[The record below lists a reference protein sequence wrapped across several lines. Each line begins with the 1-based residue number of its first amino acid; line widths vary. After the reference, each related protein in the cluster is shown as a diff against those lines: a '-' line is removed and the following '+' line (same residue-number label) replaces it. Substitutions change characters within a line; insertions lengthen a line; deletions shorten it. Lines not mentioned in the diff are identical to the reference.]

1 VDEVLV
7 PGADKSHRRR
17 GRIHLARKITI
28 AVLFGGRSG
37 EHEISLRSAA
47 SILSALDA
55 EKYQVVPIAI
65 RPDGHWVTL
74 RSEKLPLEVGEVPPP
89 AEMMREAN
97 VPVLLSADPT
107 MGGLH
112 FPGRAAEGG
121 GSIEQQID
129 VVFPI
134 LHGTYGEDGTLQ
146 GLLELAD
153 LPYVGCGPLAA
164 ATGMDKVIMKRLF
177 EQAGLPVVPYR
188 AVLRHLWEADRA
200 GIEQSLID
208 ALGWPCFVKPANLGS
223 SVGISR
229 ATDPGSLR
237 EALTLAARY
246 DRKMIVE
253 QGVTAREIE
262 VSVLGNETPRVSL
275 PGEIVPPAVSFYD
288 YRAKYLD
295 ANGARLLIPVD
306 LPPTLTTSLQ
316 DLAQRAFEAIDGA
329 GLARVDFFVERE
341 TQRVFVNEINTMPG
355 FTSISMYPKL
365 WEASGLAY
373 RDLID
378 QLIELALSRHRDKH
392 RTSTHYSEQ

>member
-1 VDEVLV
+1 M
-7 PGADKSHRRR
+7 AS
-17 GRIHLARKITI
+17 KITI

-47 SILSALDA
+47 SILAALDPH
-55 EKYQVVPIAI
+55 KYQVVPIAI

-74 RSEKLPLEVGEVPPP
+74 PPEKLPLEVDQVPSPTEMVDQ
-89 AEMMREAN
+89 AEAT
-97 VPVLLSADPT
+97 VFLSADPT

-112 FPGRAAEGG
+112 FPDFVADGG
-121 GSIEQQID
+121 GWIRQKID
-129 VVFPI
+129 VVFPV
-134 LHGTYGEDGTLQ
+134 LHGTYGEDGTMQ

-177 EQAGLPVVPYR
+177 EQAGLPIVPYR
-188 AVLRHLWEADRA
+188 AVHRHLWETDQADV
-200 GIEQSLID
+200 EQSLIET
-208 ALGWPCFVKPANLGS
+208 LGLPCFVKPANLGS

-229 ATDPGSLR
+229 ATDPDSLR
-237 EALTLAARY
+237 EALTIAARY

-253 QGVTAREIE
+253 QAVQAREIE
-262 VSVLGNETPRVSL
+262 VSVLGNEAALVSL
-275 PGEIVPPAVSFYD
+275 PGEIVPGGVSFYD

-306 LPPTLTTSLQ
+306 LPRSLIATLQ
-316 DLAQRAFEAIDGA
+316 ELAQCAFEAIDGA
-329 GLARVDFFVERE
+329 GLARVDFFLERE
-341 TQRVFVNEINTMPG
+341 TDRVYVNEINTMPG

-365 WEASGLAY
+365 WEASGLRY

-378 QLIELALSRHRDKH
+378 QLIDLALSRHRDKH

>member
-1 VDEVLV
+1 
-7 PGADKSHRRR
+7 
-17 GRIHLARKITI
+17 LAGKITI

-47 SILSALDA
+47 SILSALHP

-74 RSEKLPLEVGEVPPP
+74 PPEKLPLEVGAVPPP
-89 AEMMREAN
+89 VEMVHQAEVA
-97 VPVLLSADPT
+97 VLLSADPT

-112 FPGRAAEGG
+112 FPGGKGEEGG
-121 GSIEQQID
+121 WTQQKID
-129 VVFPI
+129 LVFPI

-164 ATGMDKVIMKRLF
+164 ATGMDKVVMKRLF

-188 AVLRHLWEADRA
+188 AVFRHHWESDQA
-200 GIEQSLID
+200 GVEQSLID
-208 ALGWPCFVKPANLGS
+208 ALGLPCFVKPANLGS

-229 ATDPGSLR
+229 ATDSGSLR

-253 QGVTAREIE
+253 QAVKAREIE
-262 VSVLGNETPRVSL
+262 VSVLGNETTRVSL

-288 YRAKYLD
+288 YRAKYID

-306 LPPTLTTSLQ
+306 LPPALTASLQ

-329 GLARVDFFVERE
+329 GLARVDFFLEPE
-341 TQRVFVNEINTMPG
+341 TEQIYVNEINTMPG

-365 WEASGLAY
+365 WEASGLSY

-378 QLIELALSRHRDKH
+378 QLIDLALSRHRDKH
-392 RTSTHYSEQ
+392 RTSTHYSGQ

>member
-1 VDEVLV
+1 MA
-7 PGADKSHRRR
+7 G
-17 GRIHLARKITI
+17 KITI

-47 SILSALDA
+47 SILSALHP

-74 RSEKLPLEVGEVPPP
+74 PPEKLPLEVGAVPPP
-89 AEMMREAN
+89 VEMVHQAEVA
-97 VPVLLSADPT
+97 VLLSADPT

-112 FPGRAAEGG
+112 FPGGKGEEGG
-121 GSIEQQID
+121 WTQQKID
-129 VVFPI
+129 LVFPI

-153 LPYVGCGPLAA
+153 LPYVGCGPLDA
-164 ATGMDKVIMKRLF
+164 ATGMDKVVMKRLF

-188 AVLRHLWEADRA
+188 AVFRHHWESDQA
-200 GIEQSLID
+200 GVEQSLID
-208 ALGWPCFVKPANLGS
+208 ALGLPCFVKPANLGS

-229 ATDPGSLR
+229 ATDSGSLR

-253 QGVTAREIE
+253 QAVKAREIE
-262 VSVLGNETPRVSL
+262 VSVLGNETTRVSL

-288 YRAKYLD
+288 YRAKYID

-306 LPPTLTTSLQ
+306 LPPALTASLQ

-329 GLARVDFFVERE
+329 GLARVDFFLEPE
-341 TQRVFVNEINTMPG
+341 TEQIYVNEINTMPG

-365 WEASGLAY
+365 WEASGLSY

-378 QLIELALSRHRDKH
+378 QLIDLALSRHRDKH
-392 RTSTHYSEQ
+392 RTSTHYSGQ

>member
-1 VDEVLV
+1 
-7 PGADKSHRRR
+7 
-17 GRIHLARKITI
+17 LAGKITI

-47 SILSALDA
+47 SILSALHP

-74 RSEKLPLEVGEVPPP
+74 PPEKLPLEVGAVPPP
-89 AEMMREAN
+89 VEMVHQAEVA
-97 VPVLLSADPT
+97 VLLSADPT

-112 FPGRAAEGG
+112 FPGGKGEEGG
-121 GSIEQQID
+121 WTQQKID
-129 VVFPI
+129 LVFPI

-164 ATGMDKVIMKRLF
+164 ATGMDKVVMKRLF

-188 AVLRHLWEADRA
+188 AVFRHHWESDQA
-200 GIEQSLID
+200 GVEQSLID
-208 ALGWPCFVKPANLGS
+208 ALGLPCFVKPANLGS

-229 ATDPGSLR
+229 ATDSGSLR

-253 QGVTAREIE
+253 QAVKAREIE
-262 VSVLGNETPRVSL
+262 VSVLGNETTRVSL

-288 YRAKYLD
+288 YRAKYID

-306 LPPTLTTSLQ
+306 LPPALTASLQ

-329 GLARVDFFVERE
+329 GLARVDFFLEPE
-341 TQRVFVNEINTMPG
+341 TEQIYVNEINTMPG
-355 FTSISMYPKL
+355 FTTISMYPRM
-365 WEASGLAY
+365 WGASGVDYRTLLGTMVETALA
-373 RDLID
+373 RGTGL
-378 QLIELALSRHRDKH
+378 R
-392 RTSTHYSEQ
+392 

>member
-1 VDEVLV
+1 MA
-7 PGADKSHRRR
+7 G
-17 GRIHLARKITI
+17 KITI

-47 SILSALDA
+47 SILSALHP

-74 RSEKLPLEVGEVPPP
+74 PPEKLPLEVGAVPPP
-89 AEMMREAN
+89 VEMVHQAEVA
-97 VPVLLSADPT
+97 VLLSADPT

-112 FPGRAAEGG
+112 FPGGKGEEGG
-121 GSIEQQID
+121 WTQQKID
-129 VVFPI
+129 LVFPI

-164 ATGMDKVIMKRLF
+164 ATGMDKVVMKRLF

-188 AVLRHLWEADRA
+188 AVFRHHWESDQA
-200 GIEQSLID
+200 GVEQSLID
-208 ALGWPCFVKPANLGS
+208 ALGLPCFVKPANLGS

-229 ATDPGSLR
+229 ATDSGSLR

-253 QGVTAREIE
+253 QAVKAREIE

-288 YRAKYLD
+288 YRAKYID

-306 LPPTLTTSLQ
+306 LPPALTASLQ

-329 GLARVDFFVERE
+329 GLARVDFFLEPE
-341 TQRVFVNEINTMPG
+341 TEQIYVNEINTMPG

-365 WEASGLAY
+365 WEASGLSY

-378 QLIELALSRHRDKH
+378 QLIDLALSRHRDKH
-392 RTSTHYSEQ
+392 RTSTHYSGQ

>member
-1 VDEVLV
+1 MA
-7 PGADKSHRRR
+7 G
-17 GRIHLARKITI
+17 KITI

-47 SILSALDA
+47 SILSALHP

-74 RSEKLPLEVGEVPPP
+74 PPEKLPLEVGAVPPP
-89 AEMMREAN
+89 VEMVHQAEVA
-97 VPVLLSADPT
+97 VLLSADPT

-112 FPGRAAEGG
+112 FPGGKGEEGG
-121 GSIEQQID
+121 WTQQKID
-129 VVFPI
+129 LVFPI

-164 ATGMDKVIMKRLF
+164 ATGMDKVVMKRLF

-188 AVLRHLWEADRA
+188 AVFRHHWESDQA
-200 GIEQSLID
+200 GVEQSLID
-208 ALGWPCFVKPANLGS
+208 ALGLPCFVKPANLGS

-229 ATDPGSLR
+229 ATDSGSLR

-253 QGVTAREIE
+253 QAVKAREIE
-262 VSVLGNETPRVSL
+262 VSVLGNETTRVSL

-288 YRAKYLD
+288 YRAKYID

-306 LPPTLTTSLQ
+306 LPPALTASLQ

-329 GLARVDFFVERE
+329 GLARVDFFLEPE
-341 TQRVFVNEINTMPG
+341 TEQIYVNEINTMPG

-365 WEASGLAY
+365 WEASGLSY

-378 QLIELALSRHRDKH
+378 QLIDLALSRHRDKH
-392 RTSTHYSEQ
+392 RTSTHYSGQ

>member
-1 VDEVLV
+1 MA
-7 PGADKSHRRR
+7 G
-17 GRIHLARKITI
+17 KITI

-47 SILSALDA
+47 SILSALNA

-74 RSEKLPLEVGEVPPP
+74 PPEKLPLAVGEVPPP
-89 AEMMREAN
+89 VEMVHQAEVA
-97 VPVLLSADPT
+97 VLLSADPT

-112 FPGRAAEGG
+112 FPGWKGEGG
-121 GSIEQQID
+121 GWTQRKID
-129 VVFPI
+129 LVFPI

-164 ATGMDKVIMKRLF
+164 ATGMDKVVMKRLF

-188 AVLRHLWEADRA
+188 AVFRHHWESDPA
-200 GIEQSLID
+200 GVEQSLID
-208 ALGWPCFVKPANLGS
+208 ALGLPCFVKPANLGS

-229 ATDPGSLR
+229 ATDSGSLR

-253 QGVTAREIE
+253 QAVKAREIE

-306 LPPTLTTSLQ
+306 LPPALTATLQ

-329 GLARVDFFVERE
+329 GLARVDFFLEPE
-341 TQRVFVNEINTMPG
+341 TEQIYVNEINTMPG

-365 WEASGLAY
+365 WEASGLSY

-392 RTSTHYSEQ
+392 RTSTHYSGQ